1 MRSKCEEKRLGKG
14 SFRANALD
22 GPSKKSLLIPYHPP
36 SLFLSPSHPKI
47 SQRQAMNQ
55 CGQIMEADQQIP
67 RAQDRKIQIVNK
79 FEKPKYQNVLDFLEY
94 LEDR

>member
-14 SFRANALD
+14 SFRADALD
-22 GPSKKSLLIPYHPP
+22 RPPKKSLLIPNPPP
-36 SLFLSPSHPKI
+36 SLSPSPSHLIIP
-47 SQRQAMNQ
+47 QRQAMNQ
-55 CGQIMEADQQIP
+55 CGQIMEANQQMS

-94 LEDR
+94 LDDR